1 MIGALLLELGKDWS
15 GVGILSEAVE
25 SAAKSVTKSATK
37 SATNCDEQRRYAK
50 AVNEGSDLT
59 VCYEKSQYGKSISHC
74 GIAGKGENHQ

>member
-1 MIGALLLELGKDWS
+1 MIEALLLELGKDWS

-25 SAAKSVTKSATK
+25 SATKSATK

>member
-25 SAAKSVTKSATK
+25 SAAK

>member
-1 MIGALLLELGKDWS
+1 MIGASLLELGKDWS

-25 SAAKSVTKSATK
+25 SATKSATK

>member
-1 MIGALLLELGKDWS
+1 MGVIGALLLELGKDWS

-25 SAAKSVTKSATK
+25 SATKSATK

>member
-1 MIGALLLELGKDWS
+1 MIAALLLELGKDWS

-25 SAAKSVTKSATK
+25 SATKSATK

>member
-25 SAAKSVTKSATK
+25 SAAKSATK

>member
-15 GVGILSEAVE
+15 GARILSEAVE
-25 SAAKSVTKSATK
+25 SAAKSVTK